1 MVEKLA
7 VWFIKLL
14 LDWLLKRAI
23 DEANAKIAE
32 MSETRRRGELN
43 DENSLAYEKALNRVE
58 RINESLKLL
67 NRD

>member
-1 MVEKLA
+1 MERLA
-7 VWFIKLL
+7 AWFIKLL

-32 MSETRRRGELN
+32 MSETRRRGDLN